1 MTKQEKM
8 MLFRQAEQAREN
20 YIKAKCADESYRA
33 NAVAAAR
40 ASLDAVN
47 GVIGLFDLN
56 EELAAYR
63 AEHKR
68 AEP

>member
-8 MLFRQAEQAREN
+8 MLFRQAEQARKN
-20 YIKAKCADESYRA
+20 YIKDKCADESYRA

-47 GVIGLFDLN
+47 GVVGLFGLS
-56 EELAAYR
+56 EELTAYR
-63 AEHKR
+63 EEQR
-68 AEP
+68 RTEQ